1 VSEIESLAGA
11 LASPS
16 PAPAAGAAIGAVA
29 ALSAALVEKACAL
42 TPGGALAAEGASAA
56 TARVAALGFAEVDE
70 RAFGGIARARRA
82 GADVEVAWAAA
93 ARVPLDLA
101 ESCAALAGLATSA
114 IERANPNLRGEID
127 SAILLARA
135 AGLAAARLAEI
146 DLASAGA
153 GHGEEHRRLEAVR
166 VRLSSTG

>member
-1 VSEIESLAGA
+1 VSEIESLTGA
-11 LASPS
+11 IASPS

-42 TPGGALAAEGASAA
+42 TSGGALAAEGASAA
-56 TARVAALGFAEVDE
+56 TTRAAALAFAEIDE

-82 GADVEVAWAAA
+82 GADVEAAWAAA

-101 ESCAALAGLATSA
+101 ESCAALADLAASA
-114 IERANPNLRGEID
+114 IGRANPNLRGEID

-146 DLASAGA
+146 DLVSAGA
-153 GHGEEHRRLEAVR
+153 GYDSDHGRLDAVR
-166 VRLSSTG
+166 IRLSSTG

>member
-1 VSEIESLAGA
+1 MSEIDSLTAA
-11 LASPS
+11 IASPA

-29 ALSAALVEKACAL
+29 GLSAALLEKACAL
-42 TPGGALAAEGASAA
+42 TAGAVLAAEGTSAA
-56 TARVAALGFAEVDE
+56 KARAAALAFADVDE
-70 RAFGGIARARRA
+70 RAFGGISRARRA
-82 GADVEVAWAAA
+82 GADVEAAWAAA

-101 ESCAALAGLATSA
+101 EDCAALADLAASV
-114 IERANPNLRGEID
+114 IERANPNLRGEVD

-153 GHGEEHRRLEAVR
+153 GYDEEHARLEAVR
-166 VRLSSTG
+166 IRLSSTG